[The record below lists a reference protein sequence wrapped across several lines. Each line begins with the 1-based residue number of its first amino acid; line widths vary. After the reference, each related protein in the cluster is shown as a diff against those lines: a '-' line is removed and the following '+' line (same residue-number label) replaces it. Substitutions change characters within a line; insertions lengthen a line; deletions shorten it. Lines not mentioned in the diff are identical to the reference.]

1 MMKVVAKP
9 IDVLAWFD
17 KDGIPNPVR
26 FRTIDEAGGFN
37 VIKVDRVIIR
47 EKEKLA
53 GNEMLKFQCQS
64 NMRGTKRQYEL
75 KYELKSCK
83 WMLFKI

>member
-1 MMKVVAKP
+1 MKVVAKP

-17 KDGIPNPVR
+17 KDGMPNPVR
-26 FRTIDEAGGFN
+26 FRIIDDTGGFN
-37 VIKVDRVIIR
+37 VIKVDRVVIR

-64 NMRGTKRQYEL
+64 NIRGTEKPYEL